1 MDQRK
6 KLHNSSLILKDVIQ
20 GDVDLMERDEIML
33 LDNKEVRDALR
44 LIIDDPTLSN
54 REKVYMM
61 SNSWR
66 IHYRVKPP
74 SINEFLTDEW
84 IGPTADSLFPHVRE
98 ILTSY
103 YKPDAPYRNLIL
115 ASAIG
120 TGKALPDSSPIVVD
134 EESCIKIELEDGS
147 ELVFQED
154 EMIWVYAPNLISVP
168 ARDIYQVEVKDFP
181 VSLNYYSMRL
191 YNIKKFEE
199 LKKAEK
205 ISSYKELIDYFRG
218 FSKDFFEER
227 NIYVERHHIVP
238 ISEQGSNRESNLV
251 FLPFYFHVKAHYLRA
266 REHEL
271 EGNKRGALVNYKA
284 VSYSLGLR
292 GNLPREELEV
302 FKKIQFV
309 SESLEKRN
317 KLQSKMF
324 FIKKEGKSSKKIF
337 EEEFEDYKKRGW
349 EKGRNF
355 RNSLNKKW
363 VNKDGQSF
371 QIKKE
376 DFEKYINDGYEEGMF
391 LTDKMIK
398 ANKTKIVHSTLNTTW
413 MNKNGKRKC
422 VKNSE
427 VDIYLE
433 KGWLM
438 GSNSKT
444 CKGKKWKWKEED
456 VGREI
461 YTNGEIEVWSRE
473 CPEGFWKG
481 KKTKGK
487 HWYNNGEKTVLAES
501 CPKGFKP
508 GRLILKNRCFNNGE
522 IEIWSNEC
530 PEGFKPGKIP
540 RNLHWYTNG
549 VDSKR
554 LKECPKGWRRGR
566 VLANKKNN

>member
-1 MDQRK
+1 MDQERK
-6 KLHNSSLILKDVIQ
+6 RIQNSSLILKDVVQ
-20 GDVDLMERDEIML
+20 GDVDLLQRDEIQL
-33 LDNKEVRDALR
+33 LNNKEIRDALR
-44 LIIDDPTLSN
+44 IIMGNPNLSDK
-54 REKVYMM
+54 EKLEFM

-66 IHYRVKPP
+66 VHYRVKPP
-74 SINEFLTDEW
+74 TIEEFLTSEW
-84 IGPTADSLFPHVRE
+84 IGPTADSLFPHVSE
-98 ILTSY
+98 ILTNY
-103 YKPDAPYRNLIL
+103 YKPNASYRNLIL

-154 EMIWVYAPNLISVP
+154 ELVWVYAPDLISIP
-168 ARDIYQVEVKDFP
+168 AKDIYQVEVKDFP
-181 VSLNYYSMRL
+181 VSLNSYSMRL

-227 NIYVERHHIVP
+227 NIYVERHHVVP

-271 EGNKRGALVNYKA
+271 DGNKRGALVNYKA

-292 GNLPREELEV
+292 GDLPREELEV
-302 FKKIQFV
+302 FKRIQFI
-309 SESLEKRN
+309 SEALEKRN

-324 FIKKEGKSSKKIF
+324 FVKKKGFTSKLIF

-376 DFEKYINDGYEEGMF
+376 NFEKYINAGYEEGMF

-433 KGWLM
+433 RGWRI

-444 CKGKKWKWKEED
+444 SKGKRWKWKEED

-461 YTNGEIEVWSRE
+461 YTNGEIEVWARE

-487 HWYNNGEKTVLAES
+487 HWY
-501 CPKGFKP
+501 
-508 GRLILKNRCFNNGE
+508 
-522 IEIWSNEC
+522 
-530 PEGFKPGKIP
+530 
-540 RNLHWYTNG
+540 TNG
-549 VDSKR
+549 VESKQ

-566 VLANKKNN
+566 ILANKKNN